1 MDLERLKSRLDFIGE
16 KLNEF
21 EYDLREDL
29 DELIEQRPDI
39 AELILDTKLKK
50 IEYFHDEEQHF
61 LGFLLANLHITFMLE
76 FDKDEDGEFYDVA
89 ECRVLDINSGE
100 DE

>member
-1 MDLERLKSRLDFIGE
+1 MDLEKLKRRLDFIGE

-21 EYDLREDL
+21 GYDLREDL

-39 AELILDTKLKK
+39 AELILNTKLKK
-50 IEYFHDEEQHF
+50 IEYFYDEEQYY
-61 LGFLLANLHITFMLE
+61 LGFLVGNLHITFILE
-76 FDKDEDGEFYDVA
+76 FDQDEDGEFYDVA
-89 ECRVLDINSGE
+89 ECRVLDINTGD